1 MIICVGCRKEMR
13 CDKNSVGAD
22 FGNGHVYP
30 ADRFRCPVCGAMVL
44 VSNLKPSFD
53 PEYSFQEEYL
63 DMNKPKDLGSHLF
76 NTAVA
81 INNAYKEGLKNG
93 R

>member
-30 ADRFRCPVCGAMVL
+30 ADRFRCPVCGAMAL
-44 VSNLKPSFD
+44 VTNRAPAFD
-53 PEYSFQEEYL
+53 PIYDQQEEYL
-63 DMNKPKDLGSHLF
+63 EMNKPADLSNHLF

-81 INNAYKEGLKNG
+81 INNAYKEGLKNA